1 MMDLNEAPASSTMEE
16 LNAPALQQG
25 DTVTA
30 GSKKLSEEDERAQ
43 LFSVS
48 KKKSAPPTQTKT
60 TSEDTVAPVQSEEV
74 TPQDVSTPADNDDD
88 EILDIN

>member
-16 LNAPALQQG
+16 LNAPTLQQG

-60 TSEDTVAPVQSEEV
+60 SEDTVAPVQSEEV